1 MNIQALIAS
10 ILAAVTSFAGGV
22 VPTSSIPDIPFVSDW
37 DDDWDDLWDNDDD
50 NDDEDHWDDDWDD

>member
-10 ILAAVTSFAGGV
+10 ILAAVTSFAGGI
-22 VPTSSIPDIPFVSDW
+22 VPTSSIPDVPFVSDW

-50 NDDEDHWDDDWDD
+50 DDDDWDD